1 MFHSMGAGASM
12 FGHFLFNP
20 PGDCDVYCIQLPG
33 RENRGAEAIYTEL
46 PSLLDD
52 LERVILPGSTGRSP
66 FTGIASAASSPSNW
80 PGACAAMG

>member
-20 PGDCDVYCIQLPG
+20 PGDCDVHCIQLPG

-52 LERVILPGSTGRSP
+52 LEAGYPAPDGR
-66 FTGIASAASSPSNW
+66 AVRLLRA
-80 PGACAAMG
+80 